1 MAMYSE
7 TGFVMIPENND
18 ALWSK
23 DPRFS
28 LNHAYILERVR
39 SFSNHNLPCFISN
52 SRFARELHASESTVT
67 RAIKLLVEKNVL
79 WASYNQESETNKQ
92 RVLWVYDEQKATHGD
107 KKSQKQDNAPAS
119 KSPKFGLSV
128 SQNEDILSSVCLPA
142 RFKMTASDSQNGAL
156 IHKNTLKTD
165 KLVDKNIIDNT
176 FYVENK
182 GLDSTYDTDYTSQ
195 EKEWDYDIE
204 CGLATIADAPDW
216 YKEKKLADMH
226 NEAPVDLEDYFSLTP
241 EKQEEIIDDSYMG
254 ILEDDEIPHW
264 AQLYIEIYADEEN
277 KADYD
282 LIYSG
287 GDMSYDDYVREQL
300 ELQLKKVS

>member
-92 RVLWVYDEQKATHGD
+92 RVLWVYDEQKATRGD
-107 KKSQKQDNAPAS
+107 KKSQKQDNSPAS

-128 SQNEDILSSVCLPA
+128 SQNEDTLSSVCLPA

-156 IHKNTLKTD
+156 VHKNTSKTD
-165 KLVDKNIIDNT
+165 KLVDKNIIGNT

-182 GLDSTYDTDYTSQ
+182 AQIALMIRIILPKKKNGITIQSVGLPLQQMHLTGTRKRNWRICTM
-195 EKEWDYDIE
+195 KHPLIWR
-204 CGLATIADAPDW
+204 TI
-216 YKEKKLADMH
+216 
-226 NEAPVDLEDYFSLTP
+226 F
-241 EKQEEIIDDSYMG
+241 
-254 ILEDDEIPHW
+254 
-264 AQLYIEIYADEEN
+264 
-277 KADYD
+277 
-282 LIYSG
+282 
-287 GDMSYDDYVREQL
+287 R
-300 ELQLKKVS
+300 

>member
-92 RVLWVYDEQKATHGD
+92 RVLWVYDEQKVPKTGQRSSI
-107 KKSQKQDNAPAS
+107 KKSK
-119 KSPKFGLSV
+119 
-128 SQNEDILSSVCLPA
+128 I
-142 RFKMTASDSQNGAL
+142 
-156 IHKNTLKTD
+156 
-165 KLVDKNIIDNT
+165 
-176 FYVENK
+176 
-182 GLDSTYDTDYTSQ
+182 
-195 EKEWDYDIE
+195 W
-204 CGLATIADAPDW
+204 TI
-216 YKEKKLADMH
+216 
-226 NEAPVDLEDYFSLTP
+226 
-241 EKQEEIIDDSYMG
+241 
-254 ILEDDEIPHW
+254 
-264 AQLYIEIYADEEN
+264 
-277 KADYD
+277 
-282 LIYSG
+282 
-287 GDMSYDDYVREQL
+287 R
-300 ELQLKKVS
+300 